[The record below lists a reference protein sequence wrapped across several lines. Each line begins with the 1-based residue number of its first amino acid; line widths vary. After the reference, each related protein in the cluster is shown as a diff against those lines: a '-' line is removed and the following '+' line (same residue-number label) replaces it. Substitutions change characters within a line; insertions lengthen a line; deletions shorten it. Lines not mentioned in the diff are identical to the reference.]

1 MSSAIQLR
9 GSERDRMTA
18 LVRVEVENARAAV
31 MSPMS
36 EVSRSREYFHDRLA
50 GDEPMFEG
58 ASVIRVPFVKSST
71 RAIEAEIRSSLFD
84 IDPLI
89 TASGMWPPWDHLE
102 DNVTAFYNALF
113 KLYTPLREVGRRVMR
128 ASLRDGAAVLKV
140 CWKHE
145 QRRISYWEDAPTG
158 QVDPMTGEQVFEPTI
173 ADAVQT
179 VFDAPWVDVLPI
191 DRFGVIPSHTVNIEE
206 ATGCWAQYL
215 VTGDFLLQQAA
226 AGVFDKAA
234 VGKILDVTSTIVAGV
249 EDERFGVTA
258 APDAVIEEKDDAMRE
273 GMITEVWR
281 FYSPTP
287 SEPPQRWLFVIH
299 EDTGLLLRAIPS
311 PYWVDK
317 WPFVVCRPYDSMIE
331 GIFGDS
337 VATAGG
343 GHVQEAKTNLL
354 RLAINMGLRAINP
367 RVMIPMS
374 ALQYLKETLGPDASK
389 MFLKD
394 GAIIPMVDHI
404 LQSGKPL
411 TQIDDTA
418 GPSAWMGTYDI
429 VGGEGEQ
436 DTGASDQR
444 KGSTGGVAKTARE
457 AMIIEASTKRLM
469 GTMRENI
476 AEAMVKVMKIIHG
489 LVYQYQNTDSMQQLW
504 AQCCEDAEAPMSVAM
519 NGQYEFQANGMSA
532 ETNRMLRSEMAT
544 EQMMIL
550 TQEPN
555 VWGVPERRYAALVK
569 ILKDKGE
576 RKPEAILGTL
586 EEFMGA
592 EQQRTMAMMQAQMG
606 MPMEGGEGGT
616 GVTPESV
623 PMSTQGAP
631 SSSVTGVQPAGDVV
645 PNLQGQEEIYGNPT
659 TA

>member
-1 MSSAIQLR
+1 
-9 GSERDRMTA
+9 
-18 LVRVEVENARAAV
+18 
-31 MSPMS
+31 
-36 EVSRSREYFHDRLA
+36 
-50 GDEPMFEG
+50 
-58 ASVIRVPFVKSST
+58 
-71 RAIEAEIRSSLFD
+71 
-84 IDPLI
+84 
-89 TASGMWPPWDHLE
+89 
-102 DNVTAFYNALF
+102 
-113 KLYTPLREVGRRVMR
+113 
-128 ASLRDGAAVLKV
+128 
-140 CWKHE
+140 
-145 QRRISYWEDAPTG
+145 
-158 QVDPMTGEQVFEPTI
+158 
-173 ADAVQT
+173 
-179 VFDAPWVDVLPI
+179 
-191 DRFGVIPSHTVNIEE
+191 
-206 ATGCWAQYL
+206 
-215 VTGDFLLQQAA
+215 
-226 AGVFDKAA
+226 
-234 VGKILDVTSTIVAGV
+234 
-249 EDERFGVTA
+249 
-258 APDAVIEEKDDAMRE
+258 
-273 GMITEVWR
+273 
-281 FYSPTP
+281 
-287 SEPPQRWLFVIH
+287 
-299 EDTGLLLRAIPS
+299 
-311 PYWVDK
+311 
-317 WPFVVCRPYDSMIE
+317 
-331 GIFGDS
+331 
-337 VATAGG
+337 
-343 GHVQEAKTNLL
+343 
-354 RLAINMGLRAINP
+354 MGLRAINP

-411 TQIDDTA
+411 TQIDDSA

-586 EEFMGA
+586 EEFLGA
-592 EQQRTMAMMQAQMG
+592 EQQRMMAMMQAQMG